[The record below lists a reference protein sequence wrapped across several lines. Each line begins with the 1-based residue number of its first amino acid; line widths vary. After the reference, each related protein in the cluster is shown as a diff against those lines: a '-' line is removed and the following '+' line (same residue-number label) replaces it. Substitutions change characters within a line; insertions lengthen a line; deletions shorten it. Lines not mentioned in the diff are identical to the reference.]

1 VPPRLRKK
9 ATAELAAPRSLAAT
23 VFLHGQDEI
32 LHRHADADA
41 QDEREGTE
49 QHHVGLVVDRVLL
62 P

>member
-9 ATAELAAPRSLAAT
+9 ATAELAAPIARGDG
-23 VFLHGQDEI
+23 VLHGQDEI

-49 QHHVGLVVDRVLL
+49 QHHVGLVVDRVLH